1 MQKEIIK
8 VLTNLAR
15 NTHLVVLL
23 IAFSAFTVSA
33 QQVTVKGV
41 IKDETGTGVIGANIL
56 ELGTDNGTITD
67 IDGGY
72 TLIVAKDA
80 TIRISYT
87 GYVSKEVLVG
97 SGGTFDVNLE
107 VDSEILEEVVVTGY
121 QIQRKRDISGAVS
134 VINTGDIQNLVT
146 SSFAQKLQ
154 GRAPGVTVSTS
165 GAPGSA
171 ANVRIRGISSFGNN
185 DPLYVIDGV
194 PVQDKG
200 NLNINPND
208 IESMQVLKDPSTAS
222 IYGSRASNG
231 VIVIT
236 TKKGKTGKP
245 RFTYN
250 GSLSSASAV
259 KGWNDILILNSN
271 EYLDMTKQFYNNG
284 GAALPAYAKGTSLP
298 KYIYVNPD
306 LNTDLTFGEGSSVAN
321 TVDLSKYDRYT
332 NPIMETSAGTDWWD
346 ASTRSAMVQDHSFS
360 VSGGTENLTYAVG
373 AGILQQEGILKYNEF
388 NRYNVRANTM
398 IKVSNR
404 FRIGENLN
412 FAYRTDVNNPAQSE
426 QGTISAIYKSSPLAP
441 VYDLGN
447 SVGSDGERD
456 SFGGTK
462 SADLGNSTNPLAR
475 LYRGRNNV
483 AQNMNILGN
492 LFAEFDII
500 SGLTLK
506 TDYKLDMGSG
516 NSRAFNYR
524 TPENQEGQGAQTFRE
539 DWSNFR
545 SWTWTNTANYQKQ
558 IGEKHSIGAL
568 IGYEALNFKF
578 RNIGG
583 SLNDYF
589 TVSENAWYLNAGF
602 GDASSRAVNSNGF
615 ENRMLST
622 FGKVDYAYDDKYFVS
637 ATVRRDGSSRFAPT
651 KRYAVFPAF
660 SLGWR
665 ITGEEFLK
673 DNSFINDLKLRASWG
688 VTGNENIR
696 SYNFVN
702 SYGGGVGRASYDING
717 TNNSAVAGYWQEG
730 IGDPNT
736 KWEQGINTNVG
747 FDASL
752 LNDKVSVVLDVYK
765 RVTSDLLYNAQL
777 PGTLGI
783 ATSPFSNI
791 AQMTNTGFDLG
802 LGYKGK
808 VNKDFSY
815 TIDLNISH
823 YKNVIDKTDGI
834 TEFFYPNSAQG
845 RIDNR
850 LPIEFNINQIGES
863 ISSFRGYVVE
873 GIYGEG
879 TSADELSKVKIGN
892 AQVGGLRFKDI
903 NGDGE
908 ITEDDA
914 TIIGS
919 PHPSITGGLNLGVSY
934 KNFDLSAF
942 FVGSYGNEIFNYVRL
957 FTHFRQFN
965 SNVDREYFLNNG
977 KGESPKLNINDTASR
992 LASSYY
998 VEDGSYLRLGQLQ
1011 IGYNIPLSTNNK
1023 AGMRNLKVYV
1033 QGQNLF
1039 TLTGYSGLDPALS
1052 NANTGDFQ
1060 GNVQG
1065 NFLNDLWTGFDLGQ
1079 YPSNKMFTV
1088 GVNAEF

>member
-80 TIRISYT
+80 TIKISYT

-271 EYLDMTKQFYNNG
+271 EYVDMTKQFYTNG
-284 GAALPAYAKGTSLP
+284 GLPLPSYARGTSLP
-298 KYIYVNPD
+298 KYIYVRPE
-306 LNTDLTFGEGSSVAN
+306 LNTDLTFGELTSVAN
-321 TVDLSKYDRYT
+321 TVDLSLYDRYT

-346 ASTRSAMVQDHSFS
+346 VSTRSAMVQDHSFS

-388 NRYNVRANTM
+388 NRYNVRANTL
-398 IKVSNR
+398 IKVSDK

-412 FAYRTDVNNPAQSE
+412 FAYRTDVNNPAISE

-441 VYDLGN
+441 VYDIGN
-447 SVGSDGERD
+447 SVGEDGERD

-462 SADLGNSTNPLAR
+462 TADLGNSTNPLAR

-506 TDYKLDMGSG
+506 TDFKLDMGSG
-516 NSRAFNYR
+516 YSRAFSYR
-524 TPENQEGQGAQTFRE
+524 TPENQEGQGGQNFRE
-539 DWSNFR
+539 DWGTGR
-545 SWTWTNTANYQKQ
+545 TWTWTNTANYQKQ

-568 IGYEALNFKF
+568 IGYEALHGKG
-578 RNIGG
+578 RNISGN
-583 SLNDYF
+583 LNDYF
-589 TVSENAWYLNAGF
+589 TVSEDAWYLNTGF
-602 GDASSRAVNSNGF
+602 GDATSRGVSSNGG
-615 ENRMLST
+615 ENKLLST
-622 FGKVDYAYDDKYFVS
+622 FGKVDYAYNDKYFIS
-637 ATVRRDGSSRFAPT
+637 ATIRRDGSSRFSPAN
-651 KRYAVFPAF
+651 RYAVFPAF
-660 SLGWR
+660 SAGWR
-665 ITGEEFLK
+665 ISGEDFLK
-673 DNSFINDLKLRASWG
+673 NNSIFSDLKLRASWG
-688 VTGNENIR
+688 KTGNENIR
-696 SYNFVN
+696 PYNYVN
-702 SYGGGVGRASYDING
+702 QWGGSIASAFYDING
-717 TNNSAVAGYWQEG
+717 NNNSSVTGFHQTF

-736 KWEQGINTNVG
+736 KWEEGINSNIG
-747 FDASL
+747 IDASL
-752 LNDKVSVVLDVYK
+752 FNDKVSLVVDVYK
-765 RVTSDLLYNAQL
+765 RVTSDLLYNAAF
-777 PGTLGI
+777 PGSAGE
-783 ATSPFSNI
+783 AGVPFRNI
-791 AQMTNTGFDLG
+791 AQMTNTGIDLG
-802 LGYKGK
+802 LGYKDK
-808 VNKDFSY
+808 VNSDFSY
-815 TIDLNISH
+815 SIDLNISH
-823 YKNVIDKTDGI
+823 YKNVIDKTDGV

-850 LPIEFNINQIGES
+850 LQMEFNINQIGES
-863 ISSFRGYVVE
+863 ISSFRGYIVE
-873 GIYGEG
+873 GIYDEN
-879 TSADELSKVKIGN
+879 TTADELSKVKIGN
-892 AQVGGLRFKDI
+892 AVVGGLRFKDI
-903 NGDGE
+903 NGDGD
-908 ITEDDA
+908 ITEEDA

-919 PHPSITGGLNLGVSY
+919 PHPSFTGGLNLGVTY

-942 FVGSYGNEIFNYVRL
+942 FVGSYGNEIFNYVKL

-977 KGESPKLNINDTASR
+977 KDGNPRLNVNDTASK
-992 LASSYY
+992 LASTYY
-998 VEDGSYLRLGQLQ
+998 VEDGSYFRLGQLQ
-1011 IGYNIPLSTNNK
+1011 IGYNIPLSSKNK
-1023 AGMRNLKVYV
+1023 VGMKNLKVYV

-1039 TLTGYSGLDPALS
+1039 TITGYSGLDPALS
-1052 NANTGDFQ
+1052 NANIGDFQ
-1060 GNVQG
+1060 GGVQG